1 MKIEDLL
8 RIAFADGM
16 RYGQARTNLNFN
28 DQINSTEYQE
38 LIKLFKNNDYIP
50 VVIER
55 FLQDK
60 GIEYAESLDFDNIK
74 EQGIAYS
81 SFVAA
86 CKFIVANKD
95 KIDSLNA
102 L

>member
-1 MKIEDLL
+1 MEDTTAKHSD
-8 RIAFADGM
+8 I
-16 RYGQARTNLNFN
+16 QALN
-28 DQINSTEYQE
+28 
-38 LIKLFKNNDYIP
+38 IP
-50 VVIER
+50 VFIER

-60 GIEYAESLDFDNIK
+60 GLEYAESLDFDNMK
-74 EQGIAYS
+74 EEGIAYS

-86 CKFIVANKD
+86 CKFVVANKD

>member
-1 MKIEDLL
+1 MED
-8 RIAFADGM
+8 ITAKHSDI
-16 RYGQARTNLNFN
+16 QALN
-28 DQINSTEYQE
+28 
-38 LIKLFKNNDYIP
+38 IP

-60 GIEYAESLDFDNIK
+60 GLEYAESLDFDNMK
-74 EQGIAYS
+74 EEGIAYS

-86 CKFIVANKD
+86 CKFIVANRE

>member
-1 MKIEDLL
+1 MENTNAKHSDI
-8 RIAFADGM
+8 
-16 RYGQARTNLNFN
+16 QALN
-28 DQINSTEYQE
+28 
-38 LIKLFKNNDYIP
+38 IP
-50 VVIER
+50 VVIEH

-60 GIEYAESLDFDNIK
+60 GLEYVESLDFDNMK

-86 CKFIVANKD
+86 CKYIVANKD

>member
-1 MKIEDLL
+1 MEDTTAKYSD
-8 RIAFADGM
+8 I
-16 RYGQARTNLNFN
+16 QALN
-28 DQINSTEYQE
+28 
-38 LIKLFKNNDYIP
+38 IP
-50 VVIER
+50 VVVER

-60 GIEYAESLDFDNIK
+60 GLEYAESLDFDNMK

-86 CKFIVANKD
+86 CKFIVANRD

>member
-1 MKIEDLL
+1 MENTTAKHNDI
-8 RIAFADGM
+8 
-16 RYGQARTNLNFN
+16 QALN
-28 DQINSTEYQE
+28 
-38 LIKLFKNNDYIP
+38 IP

-55 FLQDK
+55 FSQDK
-60 GIEYAESLDFDNIK
+60 GLEYAKSLGFDNMK

-86 CKFIVANKD
+86 CKFIVVNRD

>member
-1 MKIEDLL
+1 MKNTTTKHKDI
-8 RIAFADGM
+8 
-16 RYGQARTNLNFN
+16 QALN
-28 DQINSTEYQE
+28 
-38 LIKLFKNNDYIP
+38 IP

-60 GIEYAESLDFDNIK
+60 GLEYAESLDFDNMK

-95 KIDSLNA
+95 SIDSLNA